1 MKNLL
6 KKTISILTA
15 LAVLLCAVSAFADE
29 YAETGEASIPTFEV
43 GRGISG
49 TIQPDSAAE
58 IRVRAA
64 RSSQVKFTLTLTDDC
79 GIKVAVDGSGTSL
92 ECPNAGL
99 PVYTFTRYFGQNES
113 HIISLTSGCTVGYSI
128 ISEPIPEETVPE
140 VEPEAAPEAAPE
152 AEPEA
157 APEAE
162 SETFVEEAP
171 APADEPAGKPMQK
184 PDEAPTDEPE
194 TDPVEE
200 QPGSEENSEQKQ
212 LEFTMKD
219 ENPEGPAVTTEE
231 NEPAAETIETEQSE
245 QPETTPETAETENQS
260 AEEEQPVQQEE
271 QAEEQVPEQLASEEQ
286 NPEQVAQ
293 PEEQAEEQEYEQP
306 ESEELNPGQSDN
318 ENSNEEA
325 IIITKSLTPDESW
338 SGSVRNRKATILKLD
353 VAQAE
358 TIHMLVE
365 GKDVC
370 YSVQKADRLTEDAGH
385 TLTDSQT
392 NRSIT
397 SWSAEEG
404 SYLISIHAG
413 ENSLL
418 ARVSITFLSDSE
430 FKELEEDAGEDLTEE
445 TEEKIT
451 NDLSDEEMIAL
462 GYYKAQTVKR
472 NGADVYATITEDT
485 DPMSHLSHGQEI
497 WVKPTQDK
505 KWAEI
510 YSVET
515 TSFVKWDD
523 LLIVPQQEEDADD
536 SGETEEDQPKDE
548 ENKADETENA
558 VEVDQIAEEVLPVRS
573 IKTSTTAYGKKYIA
587 FGTEI
592 TLEAELE
599 NFTNTDIYTIQWQYS
614 KDGVEY
620 FDAQNADA
628 LSYTYIYSLENYNYL
643 WRIAVTI
650 EDSPSEDMPAED
662 YPVEDNT
669 NMDNE

>member
-49 TIQPDSAAE
+49 TIQPDSATE

-99 PVYTFTRYFGQNES
+99 PVYTFTRFFGQNES
-113 HIISLTSGCTVGYSI
+113 HMISLTSGCTVGYSI
-128 ISEPIPEETVPE
+128 ISEPIPEEPV
-140 VEPEAAPEAAPE
+140 PEAAPEAVPE
-152 AEPEA
+152 AEAETSVGEA
-157 APEAE
+157 
-162 SETFVEEAP
+162 S
-171 APADEPAGKPMQK
+171 APADEPADEPAGEPMQK
-184 PDEAPTDEPE
+184 PDEAPADEPE

-200 QPGSEENSEQKQ
+200 QPGSEENSDPEQ
-212 LEFTMKD
+212 LEPTVEDKT
-219 ENPEGPAVTTEE
+219 PEESAVTTEE
-231 NEPAAETIETEQSE
+231 NEPAAETSETEQ
-245 QPETTPETAETENQS
+245 PEKPEIAPETAGVEDQPVKEEQS
-260 AEEEQPVQQEE
+260 AQQEEQAEEQVPEQPTSEEQNPEQPVQQEE
-271 QAEEQVPEQLASEEQ
+271 QAEEQVPDQPAQ
-286 NPEQVAQ
+286 QKEQVK
-293 PEEQAEEQEYEQP
+293 EQEPEQP

-418 ARVSITFLSDSE
+418 ARVSITFLSESE
-430 FKELEEDAGEDLTEE
+430 FKELEEAAGEDLTEE
-445 TEEKIT
+445 TGRDIT
-451 NDLSDEEMIAL
+451 NVPSDEEMIAL
-462 GYYKAQTVKR
+462 GYYKAQIVKQ
-472 NGADVYATITEDT
+472 NGADVFATIGEEAE
-485 DPMSHLSHGQEI
+485 PVSNLSHGQEI
-497 WVKPTQDK
+497 WVKPTEDK
-505 KWAEI
+505 AWAMI
-510 YSVET
+510 YMADNSEL
-515 TSFVKWDD
+515 FIMWDD
-523 LLIVPQQEEDADD
+523 VVILKQKGSEEDA
-536 SGETEEDQPKDE
+536 EESIPLDAE
-548 ENKADETENA
+548 ENVPLA
-558 VEVDQIAEEVLPVRS
+558 RS
-573 IKTSTTAYGKKYIA
+573 IEVISSENEMDFVAAYSQIHMHVVLHD
-587 FGTEI
+587 F
-592 TLEAELE
+592 LDDDLVS
-599 NFTNTDIYTIQWQYS
+599 FQWQYS
-614 KDGVEY
+614 DDNGLTWQDAKEGNESEY
-620 FDAQNADA
+620 
-628 LSYTYIYSLENYNYL
+628 SYIITGSNWYYR
-643 WRIAVTI
+643 WRVAVTL
-650 EDSPSEDMPAED
+650 
-662 YPVEDNT
+662 T
-669 NMDNE
+669 NR